1 MSVPRRFNRP
11 QGLANIDV
19 LIEDDAPI
27 SLYFNVVEVPE
38 VITQGKSSFLIGG
51 SNLLKPQTEIKFEIT
66 NDNTGAV
73 IYTEPVPNYL
83 EGTSRRVSIEVYEDV
98 DLFGDATLTVLGEL
112 DPTKTDVP
120 IEFQGVY
127 NVRYTRKIYVSSAG
141 VNTQPILF
149 YNQPRMVISEIVKP
163 YITTTTPSGSAQQTG
178 NVTGE
183 PTPEELGKTTNTKEI
198 EEPGSFLKKEKNKFS
213 TKLFGGGGNNSFVRK
228 GRRRARRSSPETD
241 KFTITKKDGTDF
253 DAKLIGGEL
262 TIKNPQVDTTKF
274 ELQDFHEVPT
284 TFKADIENVKNTG
297 TLIPS
302 KPFTIIDT
310 RFDEDSPER
319 EVIVPLAESGFE
331 FTASFS
337 PLPTQSISTV
347 NFRSYADIRLSR
359 LRTFSGD
366 IDRVKVYAR
375 NKDAFGDFE
384 VVSDQQIESPEL
396 LFNVLGAGNQ
406 RIGYFHSQ
414 DHVNLYWSSGSNT
427 SLTQDSQYI
436 LNSVEVSGSNIG
448 IDERLLFQQTGSL
461 PISYLKDVDYEITAN
476 VLGFTGP
483 KTNIDNSISNQGV
496 AAIFISGSGFEVNH
510 DYGDSLGFQLTN
522 INNQPGFLR
531 VTDGSIQDFG
541 LINESFSPVR
551 DGDGVLQFVVFSGR
565 FYISD
570 VSITPAT
577 DTGFSPNFI
586 QVIAPVPPLTQ
597 ERPDDYEFLAEFY
610 DVNNNIA
617 ETITFASASTFQGG
631 NSYILGDDNVLSGS
645 MFIGSSIG
653 GGIEMAGV
661 SSGFIRSIGY
671 KGFTSGSAYPSQGPG
686 FLMFSGSVLSNITD
700 DYSSGG
706 VGLELVGHSGSYF
719 RFRTEPAEL
728 DIRTDAFFIGNENI
742 QFISGSDANIEIS
755 SSLFHLDPKNDLL
768 KIGADAVIDADL
780 SVNNIF
786 SPAGTNINT
795 ALAAITSDGFAKFV
809 SASIGA
815 FKLNNDS
822 LFSGPND
829 RPNFFISGSASGT
842 DYFISSSNF
851 QVRATGEVSASSL
864 QLDGGSVG
872 GLDVS
877 DDTVSVGD
885 ILKLKDTGEI
895 TGSAVLL
902 GDKSLSQYLQFIDN
916 TLTVRGD
923 ITVDQILTP
932 ATIAGS
938 PSTVLNASSSIT
950 ADGLATFKSGSI
962 AGWKIFGSK
971 LSGSN
976 ATLDADGAALYKS
989 DQGPGTD
996 SGAAFPQLRDEY
1008 YIDFTPEGGGSS
1020 GYYIKMG
1027 PNFGVDK
1034 DGILFASGATFQGS
1048 ISASAGLI
1056 GGFTIGSSSLFSS
1069 DLFISGSPLEGGVDD
1084 QRYMFISTSKFNV
1097 KQDGTITASAANIEG
1112 KVTATSGRIANWDII
1127 GDTLSSVNAS
1137 DKGIILDADNS
1148 TPIITVQEDSNNKLE
1163 LYHNTSTNWG
1173 IKGISGGD
1181 TLFRLGNSNNIAGWA
1196 ISGSWISKAIS
1207 GSAAYQD
1214 FTRVYMSSVNDNT
1227 QNITEGFSVYRK
1239 DEDIDDGAIKVVRLG
1254 GLSDT
1259 TNLHANNDYGLQV
1272 IQRIQITIIQTFYL
1286 LVRVVKTFQVGT

>member
-66 NDNTGAV
+66 NDNTGAI

-396 LFNVLGAGNQ
+396 LFNVFGAGNQ

-686 FLMFSGSVLSNITD
+686 FLMFSGSVLSDITD

-719 RFRTEPAEL
+719 RFRTDPAEL

-786 SPAGTNINT
+786 SPAGSNVNT

-1056 GGFTIGSSSLFSS
+1056 GGFTIGSSSLFSTNI
-1069 DLFISGSPLEGGVDD
+1069 FISGSPEAGGNDD
-1084 QRYMFISTSKFNV
+1084 PKYMFISTSNFNV
-1097 KQDGTITASAANIEG
+1097 KENGD
-1112 KVTATSGRIANWDII
+1112 VTG
-1127 GDTLSSVNAS
+1127 SSV
-1137 DKGIILDADNS
+1137 LF
-1148 TPIITVQEDSNNKLE
+1148 
-1163 LYHNTSTNWG
+1163 
-1173 IKGISGGD
+1173 SGGK
-1181 TLFRLGNSNNIAGWA
+1181 IAGFDFN
-1196 ISGSWISKAIS
+1196 SSYISKAIS

-1239 DEDIDDGAIKVVRLG
+1239 DEDIDDGAIKIVRLG

-1272 IQRIQITIIQTFYL
+1272 IQKDTNNNYSNLLFIGSGSQNISGWNLTTSGFHDDAGSIRISSTQASMSLGTSDEVVIRGNSNSPFISLQPSVA
-1286 LVRVVKTFQVGT
+1286 LVDKSYGEVGVFLGV